1 MAEDRYP
8 QYRRKSL
15 ETGGFSARLKA
26 KRKKIGNTKYGDG
39 YGSDEEHKQAY
50 LRLLEWETL
59 QEGDQSVQCKYEILV
74 LPCPHYA
81 NSECQCCL
89 AMLLKIF
96 KSNKIFCTHQMSKDV
111 FFTIFNAFGERS
123 KNLDW

>member
-39 YGSDEEHKQAY
+39 CWNGKLFRRGTSRYN
-50 LRLLEWETL
+50 
-59 QEGDQSVQCKYEILV
+59 EILV